1 MISQFHADLI
11 AKIEPHQKK
20 KKKRN
25 LETIISFIV
34 QLVRLQSKRY
44 PLISE
49 KQIRITNRS
58 GPGKWPREPVILSA
72 ELHSGDRE
80 TESRERG
87 SALCVSLHA
96 GNSTRNSASKN
107 REMERG
113 CNRGSRT
120 KRPQLFVSFF
130 PPPTF
135 PPLSECESG
144 SNVDPRDAS
153 SPSPPSFK
161 CAFFLFS
168 FTSTKQKTETAVPSL
183 PPLSMKSV
191 ALSTSRIIVEK
202 SFFREPAS
210 SRRIK

>member
-11 AKIEPHQKK
+11 AKIEPHQK

-44 PLISE
+44 PLISSE

-72 ELHSGDRE
+72 KLHSGDRE

-161 CAFFLFS
+161 CAFFLFFFFLLRRQS
-168 FTSTKQKTETAVPSL
+168 RKRKPRS
-183 PPLSMKSV
+183 PLSHH
-191 ALSTSRIIVEK
+191 SR
-202 SFFREPAS
+202 
-210 SRRIK
+210 

>member
-20 KKKRN
+20 RN

-34 QLVRLQSKRY
+34 QLVRLQPKRY
-44 PLISE
+44 PLISSE

-72 ELHSGDRE
+72 KLHSGDRE

-144 SNVDPRDAS
+144 SNPRDAS

-168 FTSTKQKTETAVPSL
+168 FFFYVDKAENGNRG
-183 PPLSMKSV
+183 PLSPTTLDEICCFVDV
-191 ALSTSRIIVEK
+191 ANNRRKKFFSGA
-202 SFFREPAS
+202 SFIPTD
-210 SRRIK
+210 